1 MQPVPDRPFT
11 QIQNGSRWQN
21 QVHLGT
27 EYAALLVEPGYH
39 PPETAESLPSTGDG
53 VDAIAVVQDKRA
65 PASSTQ
71 PKLLHF
77 SGYDWTVRTAASN
90 RAGTRNSFDPAN
102 AWTDERG
109 ALHLRIARS
118 KDKWTCAEVKLTR
131 SLGYGTYTFV
141 VRDTS
146 QLEPSAILT
155 LLTWDGIGGEP
166 DLVILG
172 GPGQSED
179 AGEVAECFRFPFSS
193 GIDDDNGTTVIAAA
207 RMPAECNTL
216 PIARDARMADP
227 GRQGHLVHHIA
238 GGILDAVLVVDAAN
252 D

>member
-1 MQPVPDRPFT
+1 LAEP
-11 QIQNGSRWQN
+11 
-21 QVHLGT
+21 VHLGT

-39 PPETAESLPSTGDG
+39 PPETAESLPSKGDG

-102 AWTDERG
+102 AWTDDRG
-109 ALHLRIARS
+109 ALHLRIARR

-141 VRDTS
+141 CAIHRNWT
-146 QLEPSAILT
+146 PSAVLT

-166 DLVILG
+166 NHRELDVEISRWGYLENENAHYVVQPYFIPANMVRFRVPGGVLIALFPVEARSCDILNV
-172 GPGQSED
+172 
-179 AGEVAECFRFPFSS
+179 AGSRRA
-193 GIDDDNGTTVIAAA
+193 
-207 RMPAECNTL
+207 
-216 PIARDARMADP
+216 
-227 GRQGHLVHHIA
+227 
-238 GGILDAVLVVDAAN
+238 
-252 D
+252 